1 MITSPL
7 PPCFCLDKPEDS
19 AAYWAKH
26 SEKKPADSPARLT
39 RQPDRKPAARQRL
52 GIDEDRKFAVT
63 EAYRKARTNLTF
75 SILKEGCRKIV
86 FTSANAAEGKTTTTA
101 NVAISLAQQVG
112 VKVLLIDGDLRKP
125 KLNRF
130 FGLKNIPGLTNYLVQ
145 SLPREEIIQ
154 STRIPNLQL
163 ISSGTTIPNPS
174 EILASP
180 EMQKFLATLGA
191 EYDFIILD
199 SPPINAVIDAVSLS
213 SLADGY
219 VLVVRSGV
227 TQTNELDRAILALE
241 KAQTKILGLILN
253 DTPLDTKKSHYYN
266 YYSSDET
273 HQ

>member
-1 MITSPL
+1 MIISPL
-7 PPCFCLDKPEDS
+7 PHSVCLYKAEDS
-19 AAYWAKH
+19 TAYWSKRR
-26 SEKKPADSPARLT
+26 EKSPADPSPQAAQLPSRKSVARP
-39 RQPDRKPAARQRL
+39 RS

-75 SILKEGCRKIV
+75 SILKEGCKRIV

-112 VKVLLIDGDLRKP
+112 VKVLLIDCDLRKP

-130 FGLKNIPGLTNYLVQ
+130 FGLKNVPGLTNYLVQ
-145 SLPREEIIQ
+145 NLPREEIIQ
-154 STRIPNLQL
+154 STRIPNLQI
-163 ISSGTTIPNPS
+163 ISAGTIIPNPS

-180 EMQKFLATLGA
+180 EMLKFVTAL
-191 EYDFIILD
+191 EEHYDFIILD

-227 TQTNELDRAILALE
+227 TQTNDLDRAILALE
-241 KAQTKILGLILN
+241 KAQTKILGMILN
-253 DTPLDTKKSHYYN
+253 NAPLDTKKSHYYN
-266 YYSSDET
+266 YYSSDEG